1 MLAIAMLAIA
11 LALQQP
17 IQSLLH
23 CASLQGEILVKRVEL
38 QLLSLANLTGF
49 QLSLRGLPLFKEAGL
64 RLMSLAKLPRAQLL
78 PSPRGVLSVVSE
90 NPFLLCGTRD
100 TCRLLFLLPPPTF
113 PRTLGPLLLLLVL
126 RRGTPLAQLRV
137 EILLREPYARAF
149 YDTTG
154 TTTFVISPA
163 VIISRA
169 ASAPFGRRGSLELV
183 VERSP
188 GRSRGAIRTSHPVK
202 FNLGARFARVKAANA
217 PTAILRSSESAGK
230 KPTGLFQMLILVL

>member
-154 TTTFVISPA
+154 FPPRSS
-163 VIISRA
+163 SRA
-169 ASAPFGRRGSLELV
+169 RRPRPSGGAVPSN
-183 VERSP
+183 SS
-188 GRSRGAIRTSHPVK
+188 SRGR
-202 FNLGARFARVKAANA
+202 LGGPEVRSERR
-217 PTAILRSSESAGK
+217 IRSSSTLARA
-230 KPTGLFQMLILVL
+230 LHA

>member
-23 CASLQGEILVKRVEL
+23 CASLQCEILVKRVEL
-38 QLLSLANLTGF
+38 QLLSLANLTGY
-49 QLSLRGLPLFKEAGL
+49 QLSLRGLPLVKEAGL

-137 EILLREPYARAF
+137 EILLREQYARAF

-154 TTTFVISPA
+154 TTTFVISPRSS
-163 VIISRA
+163 SRA
-169 ASAPFGRRGSLELV
+169 RRPRPSGGAVPSNSSSRGRLGGPEVRS
-183 VERSP
+183 ERS
-188 GRSRGAIRTSHPVK
+188 I
-202 FNLGARFARVKAANA
+202 
-217 PTAILRSSESAGK
+217 RSSSTLARASRA
-230 KPTGLFQMLILVL
+230 